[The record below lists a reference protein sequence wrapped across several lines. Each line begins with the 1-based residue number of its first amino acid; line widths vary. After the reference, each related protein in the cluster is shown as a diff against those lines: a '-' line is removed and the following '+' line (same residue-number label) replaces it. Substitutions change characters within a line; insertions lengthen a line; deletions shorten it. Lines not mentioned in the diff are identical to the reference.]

1 VDPYR
6 PEEWHDFFI
15 MVGGGSAALTG
26 LVVVAMSLH
35 LDVIAGDVALRHRA
49 RSILTGLAA
58 VFMRCGLVLMGGQ
71 NGQAVAL
78 ELFAVCVI
86 ITIAGIWSFL
96 EVRRAA
102 PMVPRAS
109 VYRTLGSSVCYLT
122 EMLGALALF
131 LGSAVGLYVAAVA
144 MVSNFYFMISG
155 SWLLLVGV
163 SRDESPDRLPSHG

>member
-6 PEEWHDFFI
+6 PDQWHDFFV

-35 LDVIAGDVALRHRA
+35 LEVIASDPVLRHRA

-71 NGQAVAL
+71 SGRAVGA
-78 ELFAVCVI
+78 ELLLVCAV
-86 ITIAGIWSFL
+86 ITVAGIASYWQVARSG
-96 EVRRAA
+96 R
-102 PMVPRAS
+102 PVPGAS
-109 VYRTLGSSVCYLT
+109 RYRTLGSIACYSA
-122 EMLGALALF
+122 EMLGAAILIG
-131 LGSAVGLYVAAVA
+131 GSIVGLYVAATSMVA
-144 MVSNFYFMISG
+144 NFFFIISG

-163 SRDESPDRLPSHG
+163 SRDEASTR

>member
-1 VDPYR
+1 MDPYR
-6 PEEWHDFFI
+6 PELWHDFFV

-35 LDVIAGDVALRHRA
+35 LDVIVGDLALRHRA

-71 NGQAVAL
+71 NGQAVAV
-78 ELFAVCVI
+78 ELFVVCAI
-86 ITIAGIWSFL
+86 ITAAGLWSFL

-102 PMVPRAS
+102 PNVPRGS
-109 VYRTLGSSVCYLT
+109 LYRTIGGTTCYVV
-122 EMLGALALF
+122 EMLGAGALF
-131 LGSAVGLYVAAVA
+131 LGSALGLYVAAVA
-144 MVSNFYFMISG
+144 MVSNFFFMISG

-163 SRDESPDRLPSHG
+163 SRDDAATAIG